1 MPTLRATPFQA
12 EARSSEKHSVAC
24 STCRSHER
32 RKAHRFRLIDRAFAE
47 FAPRNV
53 RPRSLLRW
61 ATSSGLRGGL
71 PGNCSSAGYPHVW
84 PKRAGRRPAVL
95 VRSDRT
101 RWSATRLPENY
112 RCGLPAVAEPTLN
125 HFANGRGLADSPTLA
140 IEPVLV
146 CLPWPGVECPSWE
159 AASHVR

>member
-1 MPTLRATPFQA
+1 MRPQCLPAVGREFRTAGRLAREVFVRRLSTRLATEGRATT
-12 EARSSEKHSVAC
+12 RGVGSV
-24 STCRSHER
+24 RSHSLER
-32 RKAHRFRLIDRAFAE
+32 
-47 FAPRNV
+47 N
-53 RPRSLLRW
+53 
-61 ATSSGLRGGL
+61 
-71 PGNCSSAGYPHVW
+71 
-84 PKRAGRRPAVL
+84 
-95 VRSDRT
+95 
-101 RWSATRLPENY
+101 ATRLPENY